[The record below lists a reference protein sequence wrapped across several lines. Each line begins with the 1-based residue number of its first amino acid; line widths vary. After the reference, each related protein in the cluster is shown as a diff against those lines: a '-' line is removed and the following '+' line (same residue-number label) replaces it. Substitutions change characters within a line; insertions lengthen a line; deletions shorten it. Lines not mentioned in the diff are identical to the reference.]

1 MFAYRHH
8 FHAGNFADVFKHA
21 FLSQLILSLQKK
33 ERPIVYVDTHAGIG
47 HYDLTHPWA
56 IKNKEFIQ
64 GVGRIFGCIDYP
76 PDIGPY
82 LEILNQNNE
91 SGALLKYPGSPVI
104 AKSLLREQDRLVLNE
119 FNSSDAEQ
127 LRLLSKGWL
136 RTEIRHEDGFKLT
149 KSVLPPRERRGLIF
163 IDPSYDRPGEFE
175 RVATA
180 VEIGLRK
187 FATGVYAIWYPVM
200 SESVTL
206 DFIQRVKTYGGQSLL
221 RSEIHLSQTL
231 FPGLMNACGLLI
243 VNPPF
248 QFESVA
254 KTIGS
259 WLLDKFDSSH
269 NGRLLNQII
278 D

>member
-21 FLSQLILSLQKK
+21 LLSQLILSLQKK

-91 SGALLKYPGSPVI
+91 SDALLRYPGSPVI
-104 AKSLLREQDRLVLNE
+104 AKNLLREQDRLVLNE
-119 FNSSDAEQ
+119 LNSSDAEQ

-136 RTEIRHEDGFKLT
+136 RTEIRNEDGFKLT

-163 IDPSYDRPGEFE
+163 IDPSYDRPGEFK
-175 RVATA
+175 RVASA

-221 RSEIHLSQTL
+221 RSEIHLSQAL